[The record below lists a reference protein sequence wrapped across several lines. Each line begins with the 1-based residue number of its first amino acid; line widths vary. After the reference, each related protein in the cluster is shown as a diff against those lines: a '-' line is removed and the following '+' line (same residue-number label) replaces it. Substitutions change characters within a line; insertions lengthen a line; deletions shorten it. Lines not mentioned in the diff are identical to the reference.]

1 MGQPLRSGTD
11 PVLRDHAVVIG
22 AHVDHLGR
30 SGDTIYPGADD
41 NASGVAALL
50 EMARAFASSPVKPK
64 RSLAFA
70 FWTGEEEGKLG
81 SGYYVR
87 HPHWPL
93 ERTAVY
99 LNLDM
104 IGHP

>member
-1 MGQPLRSGTD
+1 MRRAVLLSLALAVSLAPGLTGQ
-11 PVLRDHAVVIG
+11 G
-22 AHVDHLGR
+22 AKP
-30 SGDTIYPGADD
+30 IM
-41 NASGVAALL
+41 AALAGIRAEALAAHL
-50 EMARAFASSPVKPK
+50 EMARAFASSPVKPT
-64 RSLAFA
+64 RSLVFA
-70 FWTGEEEGKLG
+70 FWTGEEEGKFG